1 MPAGSDRGISSRYL
15 AFATTFL
22 DPFDFAQGWLSLGMT
37 AICGMRNLATWMRRS
52 DEKYFAPFLSRYPEV
67 KVRNAAKRK
76 VPFEKLHGLLLTGGP
91 DVAPEFLNQP
101 VPDPSLIEKD
111 VNPDRDRWEL
121 NAIKDAVERGLP
133 IFAICK
139 GLQTLN
145 VALGGTLHLDIAGHN
160 LPEQKTHDIQPLRS
174 DRGTRHR
181 FEKVNSS
188 HHQAIDKLGAGLEV
202 ECLPAHAKFQV
213 PVLEVEGSVRVPD
226 RVVMRERPSGSV
238 GFKTHMAAAVIRN
251 AESEL
256 RGDEPARA
264 AAGVADGISRCV
276 DDQVAVF
283 VEDRLFGSIE

>member
-1 MPAGSDRGISSRYL
+1 M
-15 AFATTFL
+15 
-22 DPFDFAQGWLSLGMT
+22 W
-37 AICGMRNLATWMRRS
+37 
-52 DEKYFAPFLSRYPEV
+52 
-67 KVRNAAKRK
+67 NAAKRK

-101 VPDPSLIEKD
+101 VPDPSVIEKD

-121 NAIKDAVERGLP
+121 NAIKHAVERGLP

-188 HHQAIDKLGAGLEV
+188 HHQAIDKLGVGLEV
-202 ECLPAHAKFQV
+202 ESSCATDDIIEQV
-213 PVLEVEGSVRVPD
+213 RLRDYPFALGVQYHPERGQIYDESFD
-226 RVVMRERPSGSV
+226 DFISQMRDVKSL
-238 GFKTHMAAAVIRN
+238 N
-251 AESEL
+251 Q
-256 RGDEPARA
+256 EP
-264 AAGVADGISRCV
+264 
-276 DDQVAVF
+276 
-283 VEDRLFGSIE
+283 